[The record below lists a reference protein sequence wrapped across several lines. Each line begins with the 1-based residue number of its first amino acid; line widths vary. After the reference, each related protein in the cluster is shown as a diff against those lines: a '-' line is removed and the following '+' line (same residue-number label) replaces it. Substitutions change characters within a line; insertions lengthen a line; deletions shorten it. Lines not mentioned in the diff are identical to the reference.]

1 MGFMRLIQTLLI
13 AALLSASSASADIT
27 ITSVSPNSGPVAGGT
42 TVSIKGS
49 GFSNNCVICSPS
61 FLEPQV
67 FFGTVPA
74 QSAHMVD
81 STTITAVTAAGFPAT
96 VPVTVKQLDGSGSF
110 TLPNAFSFVGL
121 PEAGFDPILFPIFA
135 REVFGA
141 FGSDFRTV
149 VRVWDKGLFAG
160 GARTLY
166 GFDSSCL
173 LNEPPLAP
181 TDPMSLFQETQLPT
195 DCARSTGR
203 ILYVP
208 KGTAPSLAANTRVS
222 DVSRQ
227 TMTLGVEIPAV
238 HREEFS
244 EERIALLGVPA
255 DSRFRNTLRI
265 YSLARGNPLVNLTIN
280 GKGYQITL
288 TRHDEQDLF
297 EPAYAEFT
305 AFPALGELPA
315 GQTTFRVVIDTGRG
329 PGGVVIPGTPIW
341 GMVSVTNNQTQE
353 ITTITPN

>member
-1 MGFMRLIQTLLI
+1 MRFSQTFLI
-13 AALLSASSASADIT
+13 AAALVASPASAAIT

-42 TVSIKGS
+42 TVTIKGS
-49 GFSNNCVICSPS
+49 GFNNSCFSC
-61 FLEPQV
+61 EPPFVEPLV
-67 FFGTVPA
+67 FFGTVLA
-74 QSAHMVD
+74 QSAHVVD
-81 STTITAVTAAGFPAT
+81 SATISAVTAAGFPTT
-96 VPVTVKQLDGSGSF
+96 VPVTVKQLDGSSPF

-149 VRVWDKGLFAG
+149 VRVWDKGLLAA

-181 TDPMSLFQETQLPT
+181 TDPMTLLQETQLPT

-208 KGTAPSLAANTRVS
+208 KGTAPSLAANILVS

-227 TMTLGVEIPAV
+227 AMTLGVEIPAV
-238 HREEFS
+238 HREELS

-265 YSLARGNPLVNLTIN
+265 YSLARGNPLVNVTIN
-280 GKGYQITL
+280 GKLYQIIL
-288 TRHDEQDLF
+288 ARHDDQDLF
-297 EPAYAEFT
+297 EPAYTEFT
-305 AFPALGELPA
+305 AFPSLGELPA
-315 GQTTFRVVIDTGRG
+315 GQTTFRVVIDTARG
-329 PGGVVIPGTPIW
+329 PEGVLITGNPIW
-341 GMVSVTNNQTQE
+341 AMVSVTNNQTQE